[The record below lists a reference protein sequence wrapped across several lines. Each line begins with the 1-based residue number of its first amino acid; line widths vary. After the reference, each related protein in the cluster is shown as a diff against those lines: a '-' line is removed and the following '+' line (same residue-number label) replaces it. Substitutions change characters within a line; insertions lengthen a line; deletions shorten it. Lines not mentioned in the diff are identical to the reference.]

1 MKCNQQWK
9 KLLALTLCIVQCAM
23 LAIPAVSAQESAPEA
38 MNATSVA
45 VPEPTLSD
53 VPVTVTMKEEVN
65 SDGSLN
71 YWWGNASQATV
82 KLGDPITNISDR
94 YSWII
99 DSAVEEGYGEK
110 GDGTTDVG
118 QTSNYFQFD
127 AGWADFDMG
136 NQDLMLYL
144 ELPEAS
150 SSIRMQHVCMD
161 SWNKYPAPE
170 GMTYQYL
177 EADGN
182 GWVQGVIDQ
191 NKQITLTAGFKGY
204 VRLLLNTAPNATSYA
219 ESVLDLQT
227 LAFRIDNYGGDFGAA
242 KIGGVWFVD
251 KGEGYEVI
259 VDGGEKV
266 ALTTADPLPTP
277 SVPDPVIPAWNGDI
291 LTGVMAGKEWN
302 SAGQTA
308 GLVSYNENDDP
319 AWAGLKSQ
327 NTLTITDSGNVLGI
341 PRGVIVDS
349 PIREGYFSEDTATY
363 GRFSLGFAWKKC
375 TPKNQDL
382 MFYMELPEA
391 ASSIRIASI
400 CCNGWAIYV
409 NREGMQYQYL
419 SMDSR
424 EWKSGTID
432 GYDQLNLEA
441 GFKGFV
447 RLIMST
453 ATSAT
458 GTSDYLN
465 TELSVQNIAIMI
477 DKFGGSYGPAKFS
490 ASWVVSKEDS
500 RYIRVDGGNTLCMTD
515 PVERYYLEATTP
527 NSETAAIGETSTL
540 VSIGKGTDYW
550 GIASQAT
557 AVAGESIVPFGNQKS
572 VVLSSPAVE
581 GYVDSRTA
589 AIHAL
594 KCGNNVLDYNNQDIM
609 FYVELPMTN
618 TGKSSFRIQD
628 ITCNYSQFWAGP
640 VGMHYQYLP
649 VNGSEWSSGVAD
661 GNKQVNLPDGFKG
674 YVRLEVNTASNV
686 DKFPETL
693 KITQV
698 SLRMGAYGEKYG
710 DLKFG
715 GVWFVSKEDFIYIGV
730 DNAEPACMVNPPEA
744 IVLEAASVAVE
755 TPETIWLPK
764 VSAAAGQVT
773 TENSITKISDRKA
786 VVINSESVANGT
798 SVTVDV
804 NAELAEDQDV
814 MLYVELAADSKV
826 LFNSA
831 FAGITYKYLS
841 INSGNWIEANSA
853 NGQISL
859 PAGFKG
865 YVRLAIAAGNVNTLN
880 FMVDAFGGDKG
891 AFKLGGVWFVSKSDA
906 LYASVDGADAVA
918 LGNLTDGLGLV
929 EKWNVV
935 LQDDIGVNFYI
946 RVNEN
951 IRNTAQIKITVDGK
965 SVSHA
970 VSALTADANGSYKV
984 KVDVSAAQMTSPI
997 CVQVVNDGQISA
1009 EKTYTVAQYAKTVL
1023 NSDDVG
1029 AYYHLIKEML
1039 NYGGAAQT
1047 YFGINNHDM
1056 ANAGLTGVA
1065 YNDVPAAAET
1075 QYSVS
1080 GSAAGV
1086 QLYGATLVLRNQVAV
1101 RIYFQISDDIAAH
1114 SFVCGDEALTPV
1126 KAGDKY
1132 YVEIDGINPQDL
1144 DENVTVTVDNG
1155 LTVSYSPMNYM
1166 VRMNQ
1171 NGSESLKELIRAL
1184 YNYHLAAD
1192 RFVLAQDDPARY
1204 DLKVTTFNVGQWY
1217 HGVSNLDVYGAQ
1229 VHAHPGITP
1238 DHVLR
1243 AYEQWMKAFP
1253 MHDADLIGMQEF
1265 RDIFYI
1271 NNQDTEDTSD
1281 DVTMTALEVLDD
1293 YFGQVESFT
1302 SATKNDTIP
1311 MWMGMATPIGGRYQ
1325 MKNITTG
1332 ELCADT
1338 AYPRAYMKAYVT
1350 VNGHDIA
1357 IYSVHLQP
1365 SSVGGWEYRQLAY
1378 AELIELTK
1386 QDAYVIVMGD
1396 MNAETGAEE
1405 YKAMVEAG
1413 FTMANCG
1420 KFGDIDTYEY
1430 GEVDPIDNIFVTS
1443 NIEIVYAEA
1452 EPEKVGGS
1460 DHFPMSA
1467 YLVIKDEA

>member
-1 MKCNQQWK
+1 MMKCNQQWK

-23 LAIPAVSAQESAPEA
+23 LAIPAVSAQESAPDA
-38 MNATSVA
+38 MDATSVA

-53 VPVTVTMKEEVN
+53 VPMTVVMKEETNPNTGVIE
-65 SDGSLN
+65 
-71 YWWGNASQATV
+71 YWWGNVSQSTV

-94 YSWII
+94 YSWVF
-99 DSAVEEGYGEK
+99 DSPVMEGYGEK

-118 QTSNYFQFD
+118 QTSNYFEFD
-127 AGWADFDMG
+127 AAWADFDVST
-136 NQDLMLYL
+136 QDLMMYI
-144 ELPEAS
+144 ELPEAAS
-150 SSIRMQHVCMD
+150 SFRFKHICMN
-161 SWNKYPAPE
+161 WTWPAPK
-170 GMTYQYL
+170 GMTYEYL
-177 EADGN
+177 AADGRSWTR
-182 GWVQGVIDQ
+182 GTIDGNYQ
-191 NKQITLTAGFKGY
+191 VNLPAGFKGY
-204 VRLLLNTAPNATSYA
+204 VRVQVDTATNVADWSA
-219 ESVLDLQT
+219 IKNLQYF
-227 LAFRIDNYGGDFGAA
+227 AVRFDKYGGDFGAA

-277 SVPDPVIPAWNGDI
+277 SVPDPVIPVWTGDVLTAHYQSHENGTIGGIPTQVKLEKDQNYWGNPTQVNFKLTEGITSLGETVAYEINSPIGEGFNQPEAKTAPFFNLFGSWIGIDI
-291 LTGVMAGKEWN
+291 LT
-302 SAGQTA
+302 
-308 GLVSYNENDDP
+308 
-319 AWAGLKSQ
+319 
-327 NTLTITDSGNVLGI
+327 
-341 PRGVIVDS
+341 
-349 PIREGYFSEDTATY
+349 
-363 GRFSLGFAWKKC
+363 
-375 TPKNQDL
+375 QDF
-382 MFYMELPEA
+382 MFYIELPEV
-391 ASSIRIASI
+391 S
-400 CCNGWAIYV
+400 NGLRLHGFTATAGGYCWPGV
-409 NREGMQYQYL
+409 VGMKYQYL
-419 SMDSR
+419 SVDSHEWMD
-424 EWKSGTID
+424 GVVAND
-432 GYDQLNLEA
+432 GNKTMPLPA
-441 GFKGFV
+441 GFKGFIRMKLDTASNFSSLPSTNLSIE
-447 RLIMST
+447 RLQFYV
-453 ATSAT
+453 
-458 GTSDYLN
+458 DR
-465 TELSVQNIAIMI
+465 
-477 DKFGGSYGPAKFS
+477 FGGDDGAVKISGV
-490 ASWVVSKEDS
+490 WTISKEDT
-500 RYIRVDGGNTLCMTD
+500 RYISIDGGEMLCMTD

-540 VSIGKGTDYW
+540 VSIGTGTEFW
-550 GIASQAT
+550 NIASQAT

-572 VVLSSPAVE
+572 VVVSSPAVE

-618 TGKSSFRIQD
+618 TGKSSFRVHD
-628 ITCNYSQFWAGP
+628 ITCNYSNFWAGP
-640 VGMHYQYLP
+640 TGMHYQYLP

-674 YVRLEVNTASNV
+674 YVRLEVNTADNV
-686 DKFPETL
+686 DKFPETM

-755 TPETIWLPK
+755 TPETIWIPK
-764 VSAAAGQVT
+764 VLFPEAQISV
-773 TENSITKISDRKA
+773 ENSITKISDRKA
-786 VVINSESVANGT
+786 VVINSEEVVSNEFFAVA
-798 SVTVDV
+798 V
-804 NAELAEDQDV
+804 NATLAEGQDI
-814 MLYVELAADSKV
+814 MAYVELPADSQKLYV
-826 LFNSA
+826 HGATS
-831 FAGITYKYLS
+831 YKYLS
-841 INSGNWIEANSA
+841 INSGNWIEATAGSNT
-853 NGQISL
+853 ITL

-865 YVRLAIAAGNVNTLN
+865 YVRMAYAAGEIDILA
-880 FMVDAFGGDKG
+880 FRVDAFGGDKG
-891 AFKLGGVWFVSKSDA
+891 ALKLGGVWFVSGGDA

-918 LGNLTDGLGLV
+918 LGNLTDALGLV

-951 IRNTAQIKITVDGK
+951 IRDTAQIKITVDGK

-997 CVQVVNDGQISA
+997 RVQVVNDGQISA

-1023 NSDDVG
+1023 NSDDMG

-1238 DHVLR
+1238 DHVLG

-1293 YFGQVESFT
+1293 YFGQVESYT
-1302 SATKNDTIP
+1302 SSTKNGTIP

-1386 QDAYVIVMGD
+1386 QDEYVIVMGD

-1430 GEVDPIDNIFVTS
+1430 REVDPIDNIFVTS

-1460 DHFPMSA
+1460 DHFPLSA